1 VTIARTRPRFG
12 MPAALL
18 RHGIVVLLAIGAVW
32 AQGVARATPVADNPV
47 AWMVL
52 SIALG
57 VLAAIV
63 ARGLLG
69 AVFLVVGLL
78 VGVEL
83 LILHQTGD
91 SAAAAAALRSD
102 GWLYAAL
109 IAVALEAY
117 LIALLILMRF
127 RRA

>member
-1 VTIARTRPRFG
+1 

-18 RHGIVVLLAIGAVW
+18 RHGVVVLLAIGAVW
-32 AQGVARATPVADNPV
+32 AQGIARATPVADNPV
-47 AWMVL
+47 AWMAL
-52 SIALG
+52 SIVLG

-63 ARGLLG
+63 ARGLMG
-69 AVFLVVGLL
+69 AVFLVVGLV

-83 LILHQTGD
+83 LLAHQTGD
-91 SAAAAAALRSD
+91 AAEAAAALRRD